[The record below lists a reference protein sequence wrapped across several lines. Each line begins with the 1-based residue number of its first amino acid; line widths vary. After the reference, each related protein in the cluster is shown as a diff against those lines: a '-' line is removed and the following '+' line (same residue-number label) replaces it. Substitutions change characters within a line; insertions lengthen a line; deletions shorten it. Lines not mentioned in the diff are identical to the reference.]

1 MDEIIVCITGAS
13 GVIYSKRLLEVLKE
27 ENIKTSLIISNSA
40 KKIIKHELKMEI
52 DEFKKLADNYYEND
66 NFFSPVAS
74 GSHKFK
80 AAVVIPCSMK
90 SLSSIATGY
99 SDNLIG
105 RVCDIALKERRDLII
120 VPREMP
126 FSTIHLENMT
136 KLSHLGVSIIPPAPG
151 FYNDPKTIDDLV
163 NFVVGRILDNL
174 KIENKIFKRWGE

>member
-40 KKIIKHELKMEI
+40 KKIIKHELKMEV

-66 NFFSPVAS
+66 NFFAPVAS

-105 RVCDIALKERRDLII
+105 RVCDISLKERRDLII

>member
-1 MDEIIVCITGAS
+1 
-13 GVIYSKRLLEVLKE
+13 
-27 ENIKTSLIISNSA
+27 
-40 KKIIKHELKMEI
+40 
-52 DEFKKLADNYYEND
+52 
-66 NFFSPVAS
+66 
-74 GSHKFK
+74 
-80 AAVVIPCSMK
+80 VVVPCSMK

-105 RVCDIALKERRDLII
+105 RVCDIALKERRNLTI

-126 FSTIHLENMT
+126 FSTIHLENMA